1 MTTAD
6 QSADTIQSSVCIIV
20 GGGVKLGLMTSVGV
34 VAFALVSRVT
44 DGAAELILQSVFV
57 LAGGALFS
65 YLAAAWVKPRDVD
78 SFACTSLTGLLGAL
92 TFTVIDTVILRPL
105 NVYHWSWDQI
115 GGGSGFW
122 YIPVWWMGATV
133 LAWLGAWI
141 YSAESRSGSVNL
153 SAVVAKTVIGS
164 VVLFVIVGILRVG
177 PFSAAMMA
185 LCFCLA
191 LAGQVVLA
199 SVLNRK

>member
-1 MTTAD
+1 MTSAD
-6 QSADTIQSSVCIIV
+6 QSADTIQSSVRIIV
-20 GGGVKLGLMTSVGV
+20 HGGVKLGFMTSVGV

-44 DGAAELILQSVFV
+44 GGAAELIIQSVFV

-65 YLAAAWVKPRDVD
+65 YLPAAWVKPRDVD
-78 SFACTSLTGLLGAL
+78 SIAWTSLTGLLGAL
-92 TFTVIDTVILRPL
+92 TFTVVDTVILRPL

-153 SAVVAKTVIGS
+153 SVVAAKTVIGS

>member
-1 MTTAD
+1 MTSAD
-6 QSADTIQSSVCIIV
+6 QSADTIQSSVRIIV
-20 GGGVKLGLMTSVGV
+20 GGGVKLGLITSVGV
-34 VAFALVSRVT
+34 VAFALASRVT
-44 DGAAELILQSVFV
+44 GGATELIIQSVFI

-65 YLAAAWVKPRDVD
+65 YLAAACVKPTDVD
-78 SFACTSLTGLLGAL
+78 SIAWTSLIGLLGAL
-92 TFTVIDTVILRPL
+92 TFTVVDAVILRPL

-153 SAVVAKTVIGS
+153 SLLAAQTVIGS

-177 PFSAAMMA
+177 PFSAAMVA